1 MPPPAPQPGVI
12 PLRPL
17 GTGDVI
23 NGAFGTFRRY
33 WKPLIGVMTVVQGIA
48 ILLVA
53 ATLAISL
60 AVRHDRFSAVFDLA
74 PGEDPE
80 GSDVAA
86 LFLSFI
92 PAGVVLLV
100 VMTVGAAMFSA
111 LCPALIQEAV
121 LGRPASF
128 GAMWRRSW
136 SRLPSVLGALLLT
149 ALIAGGPALL
159 LYAIC
164 IPLIIMSTELDGSG
178 PPAAFGLLL
187 LGSLLCVPFS
197 IWLVA
202 RFSLAP
208 AAAVCEGLGPVAALR
223 RSSQLVR
230 DGWWRVFGLSMLGHL
245 VAMAV
250 GYAIQMPFGFVGM
263 FALFPNLPGPDDPS
277 PDPGTLI
284 FGFLVYG
291 ATMLLGGV
299 ISSLF
304 QFSFPQLVIAL
315 IYVDQRMRKE
325 GLAATLTAVAFPAPA
340 PGASPGAGAGAG
352 AGAAP
357 EQT

>member
-17 GTGDVI
+17 ATGEVLS
-23 NGAFGTFRRY
+23 GAFGTFGRY
-33 WKPLIGVMTVVQGIA
+33 WKPLIGIMAAVQGIG
-48 ILLVA
+48 ILLVGA
-53 ATLAISL
+53 ALAITFA
-60 AVRHDRFSAVFDLA
+60 AVSDRFSAVFDLA

-100 VMTVGAAMFSA
+100 AMTVGAAMFSA

-121 LGRPASF
+121 LGRPATFRS
-128 GAMWRRSW
+128 MWRRSW
-136 SRLPSVLGALLLT
+136 SRLPSVLGTVLLT
-149 ALIAGGPALL
+149 ALMAGGPALL

-164 IPLIIMSTELDGSG
+164 IPLMIMSTDLDGSG
-178 PPAAFGLLL
+178 PSAAFGLLI
-187 LGSLLCVPFS
+187 LGSLLSVPFS
-197 IWLVA
+197 IWLMA

-208 AAAVCEGLGPVAALR
+208 AAAVCEGLGPVAALK
-223 RSSQLVR
+223 RSSHLVR
-230 DGWWRVFGLSMLGHL
+230 DGWWRVFGISMLGYI
-245 VAMAV
+245 VATAV
-250 GYAIQMPFGFVGM
+250 GYVIQMPFGFVGM
-263 FALFPNLPGPDDPS
+263 FALFPTLPGAGDPS
-277 PDPGTLI
+277 PDPGALI

-291 ATMLLGGV
+291 GTMLIGGV
-299 ISSLF
+299 ISSPF

-325 GLAATLTAVAFPAPA
+325 NLAAALTATAFPAPA
-340 PGASPGAGAGAG
+340 PAPAPGAGAGAG
-352 AGAAP
+352 AHPA
-357 EQT
+357 T